1 MSIKVKLLL
10 MVGVPIVAMIIIF
23 AAGLTSFS
31 VIETDMGSV
40 NSLHMDR
47 ATMIDADRDAYQAQV
62 AVMDAIAARSM
73 KSLNEAQEAGKEN
86 AQQTLE
92 RILGPAEN
100 FTSDMSGDLETFK
113 TEFNAWKKANE
124 TVFSLTNDTLGAN
137 LQRDE
142 AEVNALA
149 SFDSMRDVIDQL
161 GELIGKRLA
170 DPYMET
176 AERMNMEKALSLIL
190 NADRDAYQAYVA
202 QLIVTR
208 LEDEA
213 EVAKFADSFTENA
226 AQTKDRVSEGAD
238 LYGGS
243 KGAALKEKFLE
254 LFAAWEQYSAS
265 VVSLTR
271 ANIDKN
277 LSKVDQ
283 LQASSASFSRM
294 RDSIDKLGEK
304 EMGRVEAD
312 LKNLDD
318 VISST
323 VLAYIVVTV
332 VFVIISVLIALY
344 VATKISTAMKAS
356 ADVATSLSEGDF
368 SVSLEVNS
376 KDEVG
381 QLAAAISTMITK
393 LSGIVQNVQAA
404 SSNVAA
410 GSEELASSSETLS
423 QGATE
428 QASAVEQVSSSM
440 EEMTASISQNTDSS
454 GKTEGI
460 ARQTAKEAREGGKAV
475 QQTVEAMTQI
485 AEKISIIEEIARQTN
500 LLALNAAIE
509 AARAGEQGK
518 GFAVVAAEVRKLA
531 ERSGTAAAEI
541 GELSASSV
549 EVATKAGKMLD
560 SIVPNIE
567 QTAELVLEIS
577 AASNEQNAG
586 ATEINSALQQLDSV
600 VQSNAGSS
608 EEIASTAEE
617 LASQAMQLEDAIAF
631 FKLGQ
636 RAAAAPTKA
645 VVKKAPPKS
654 IEPPQQSAGV
664 ALEMDDDD
672 AFERF

>member
-10 MVGVPIVAMIIIF
+10 MVGVPVVAMIIIF
-23 AAGLTSFS
+23 AAGLTSFH
-31 VIETDMGSV
+31 VIENDMDSV
-40 NSLHMDR
+40 NTLHMDR

-62 AVMDAIAARSM
+62 AVMDAVAARTM
-73 KSLNEAQEAGKEN
+73 EDLKTAHEDGKEN
-86 AQQTLE
+86 TQQTLD

-100 FTSDMSGDLETFK
+100 FTSDMNGDLESFK
-113 TEFNAWKKANE
+113 TEFNAWKTANE
-124 TVFSLTNDTLGAN
+124 TVFSLTNETLGAN
-137 LQRDE
+137 IQRDE
-142 AEVNALA
+142 AEIKALE
-149 SFDSMRDVIDQL
+149 SFDSMRNVIDEL
-161 GELIGKRLA
+161 GVQIGKRLE
-170 DPYMET
+170 DPYLNSED
-176 AERMNMEKALSLIL
+176 RLKMEKALSLVL

-202 QLIVTR
+202 QLIITR
-208 LEDEA
+208 LNDAA

-226 AQTKDRVSEGAD
+226 AQTKDRVSEGAN

-243 KGAALKEKFLE
+243 KGAALKEQFLE
-254 LFAAWEQYSAS
+254 LFNSWEQHSSS

-277 LSKVDQ
+277 LRKIDE
-283 LQASSASFSRM
+283 LQASTESFARM
-294 RDSIDKLGEK
+294 RNSIDKLGEK
-304 EMGRVEAD
+304 EVGRVKVD
-312 LKNLDD
+312 LEDLEN
-318 VISST
+318 VINST
-323 VLAYIVVTV
+323 VLAYILVTV
-332 VFVIISVLIALY
+332 VFVIVSVLIALY
-344 VATKISTAMKAS
+344 VATKISTAMKKS

-381 QLAAAISTMITK
+381 QLAEAISTMIAK
-393 LSGIVQNVQAA
+393 LRGIVENVQSA
-404 SSNVAA
+404 SSHVAA

-460 ARQTAKEAREGGKAV
+460 ARQTAQEAREGGKAV

-549 EVATKAGKMLD
+549 DVATKAGKMLE

-567 QTAELVLEIS
+567 QTAELVMEIS

-586 ATEINSALQQLDSV
+586 ATEINAALQQLDSV

-608 EEIASTAEE
+608 EEIASTAQE
-617 LASQAMQLEDAIAF
+617 LASQAMQLEDTIAF

-636 RAAAAPTKA
+636 GSAPARSKT

-654 IEPPQQSAGV
+654 IEQSKQSSV
-664 ALEMDDDD
+664 ALGMDDDD